1 MFAFDFMFDWQL
13 YLALITALAFGFW
26 QGKRYQSRDDKSA
39 THSLNQEYFQ
49 GLNFLLNEEPD
60 AAIDSFINAL
70 EVNSETLETHLALA
84 KLLRKRGEVDR
95 AIRIHQNLLARP
107 GLSKEQSEQ
116 AQYELAVD
124 FTKAGLLDRAEGLL
138 VTLIKE
144 EGPFQQLGLVLL
156 LEVYRD
162 EKEWEDGLA
171 ILHTLS
177 GSRFSKNYDKWA
189 STRAH
194 FCCELA
200 EKGIINSEFD
210 ATRRWLKQA
219 LGYDKQNAR
228 ASLLLGRLEIAAGK
242 TEKGIQQLQR
252 IVEQSP
258 DYVSEALPYLADGY
272 KKLKQLNK
280 YRVFL
285 SETNQKFDNPILVAE
300 LTDVI
305 AIQDGDAAAA
315 EFIAMEVREHPS
327 GVGLYKLLDYYLSFA
342 DQKTKNHLSALQTVM
357 GRVIQRSP
365 QYQCRQCGFKGQ
377 KLHWLCPSC
386 KQWGKI
392 KPIQFIGEDHS
403 NVHR

>member
-1 MFAFDFMFDWQL
+1 MLDFGFDLAFDWRL
-13 YLALITALAFGFW
+13 YLALIAALAFGFW
-26 QGKRYQSRDDKSA
+26 QGKRYQSRDGKSA

-60 AAIDSFINAL
+60 AAIDSFIKAL

-95 AIRIHQNLLARP
+95 AIRVHQNLLARP
-107 GLSKEQSEQ
+107 GLTKEQSEQ

-144 EGPFQQLGLVLL
+144 EGIFQQQALVLL

-162 EKEWEDGLA
+162 EKEWEDGLGVLQA
-171 ILHTLS
+171 LA
-177 GSRFSKNYDKWA
+177 GSRFSKSYDKWA

-200 EKGIINSEFD
+200 EAAIIANEYE
-210 ATRRWLKQA
+210 AARRWLKQA
-219 LGYDKQNAR
+219 LAYDKQNAR
-228 ASLLLGRLEIAAGK
+228 ASLLLGRLEIAAGN
-242 TEKGIQQLQR
+242 TERGIQQLQR
-252 IVEQSP
+252 IVEQNP
-258 DYVSEALPYLADGY
+258 DYVSEALPYLAGGY
-272 KKLKQLNK
+272 KELNRLNK
-280 YRVFL
+280 YRHFL
-285 SETNQKFDNPILVAE
+285 NDAYHKFDNPILVAE

-305 AIQDGDAAAA
+305 ALQEGEAAAV
-315 EFIAMEVREHPS
+315 EFIAKEVRDHPS
-327 GVGLYKLLDYYLSFA
+327 GVGLHKLLDYYLSFA
-342 DQKTKNHLSALQTVM
+342 DQRTRDHLSALQTVM
-357 GRVIQRSP
+357 ERVIQRSP

-392 KPIQFIGEDHS
+392 KPIQFIGEE
-403 NVHR
+403 